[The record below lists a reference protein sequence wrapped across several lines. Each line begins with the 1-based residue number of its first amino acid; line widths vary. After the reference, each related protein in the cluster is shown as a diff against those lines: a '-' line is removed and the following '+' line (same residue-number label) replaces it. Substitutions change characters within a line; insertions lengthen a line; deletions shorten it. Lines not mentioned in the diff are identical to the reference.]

1 MSIKTKKHLIK
12 WGNESAENLAQL
24 EAALAVC
31 IDKML
36 NGLGSQ
42 LNNANTNGNSFGV
55 TIGMSYEDYFGFLA
69 DVLEHI
75 ENGTMP
81 TNRAVG
87 GFINHA

>member
-1 MSIKTKKHLIK
+1 MQT
-12 WGNESAENLAQL
+12 AQDECL
-24 EAALAVC
+24 
-31 IDKML
+31 DKML

-55 TIGMSYEDYFGFLA
+55 TITMTNDDYFGFLA

-75 ENGTMP
+75 DNGTMP

-87 GFINHA
+87 GFGHYA